1 MLGPQA
7 RRGIWGIVMQPDLPY
22 RNRAEAGRLLAAA
35 LTRYRSKTDV
45 VVLGLTRGGVPVAAE
60 VASAL
65 AAPLDVVVVRKIGVP
80 FQPELAMGAIA
91 GDETQVLDRGLIH
104 SIGLPNDEVKR
115 VIARERAELERREQ
129 LYRAARPPLSLTGR
143 TAILVDD
150 GLATGSTMLAAVQFA
165 RKRQARRI
173 VLAVPVASVEA
184 IEKLREKVNDCVC
197 LATPDPF
204 FSVGDWYCNF
214 LPTEDGEVL
223 KLLEASGAPAA
234 AGA

>member
-1 MLGPQA
+1 MK
-7 RRGIWGIVMQPDLPY
+7 PDLPY
-22 RNRAEAGRLLAAA
+22 RSRAEAGRLLAAA
-35 LTRYRSKTDV
+35 LTHYRSKSDV

-60 VASAL
+60 VANDL

-91 GDETQVLDRGLIH
+91 GDDTQVLDSGLIR
-104 SIGLPNDEVKR
+104 SLGLPTDEVQR
-115 VIARERAELERREQ
+115 VIARERAELERRER
-129 LYRAARPPLSLTGR
+129 LYRAGLPPLRLSGR

-165 RKRQARRI
+165 RKRQAKRI
-173 VLAVPVASVEA
+173 VLAVPIGSVQAVEN
-184 IEKLREKVNDCVC
+184 LREKVEECVC

-214 LPTEDGEVL
+214 LPTGDGEVL
-223 KLLEASGAPAA
+223 KLLEASAKRGGAPAA
-234 AGA
+234 A